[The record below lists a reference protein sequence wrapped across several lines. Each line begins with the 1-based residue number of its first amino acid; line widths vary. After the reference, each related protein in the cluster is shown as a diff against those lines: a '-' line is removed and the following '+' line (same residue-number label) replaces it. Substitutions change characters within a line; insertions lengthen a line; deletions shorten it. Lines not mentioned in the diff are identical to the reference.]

1 MHFQRAKVLL
11 FFHLL
16 LCKRVF
22 LVFFIYFFCLQR
34 LFRYFCCEIN
44 PKEMKKLVILTGA
57 GMSAESGISTFRD
70 SGGLWEHYRVE
81 DVATIEG
88 YHRDPELVLDFYNAR
103 RRQLPE
109 VKPCLGHELVAALE
123 KDFDV
128 TVITQNVDD
137 LHERAGST
145 KVIHLHGELMKA
157 TSSDHPNDP
166 TQIVTLDAD
175 HMDIHIGDRAAD
187 GSQLRPFIVWF
198 GEAVPEIERA
208 AEISSQADIYVVI
221 GTSLNVYPAAGLV
234 QFVPEHSPIYLID
247 PKDVPWT
254 SSHRYRHIKKGAS
267 EGMEELIK
275 MLQHIKEE

>member
-1 MHFQRAKVLL
+1 
-11 FFHLL
+11 
-16 LCKRVF
+16 
-22 LVFFIYFFCLQR
+22 
-34 LFRYFCCEIN
+34 
-44 PKEMKKLVILTGA
+44 MKKLVILTGA

-70 SGGLWEHYRVE
+70 SGGLWEQHRVE

-88 YHRDPELVLDFYNAR
+88 YMRNPKLVLDFYNER
-103 RRQLPE
+103 RRQLPL
-109 VKPCLGHELVAALE
+109 VKPCRGHELVAALE
-123 KDFDV
+123 QWFDV

-157 TSSDHPNDP
+157 TSTDEPNDP
-166 TQIVTLDAD
+166 TQIVTLDED
-175 HMDIHIGDRAAD
+175 HMDIHIGDKAAD

-234 QFVPEHSPIYLID
+234 QFVPDHSPVYLID
-247 PKDVPWT
+247 PKDVPW
-254 SSHRYRHIKKGAS
+254 SSGHRYRHIKKGAS
-267 EGMEELIK
+267 EGMEELTE
-275 MLQHIKEE
+275 MLKLIAED